1 MNASLRQMNA
11 LVVSTPS
18 PLILIFDISESMEA
32 SLQCVLHFLYI
43 LDLVLKDDI
52 VKNEIW
58 DLQST
63 EWPDNQWETVGM
75 CPNP

>member
-1 MNASLRQMNA
+1 MSIYSRAQRWHTQASTHTMNASLRQMNA

-52 VKNEIW
+52 VKNEI
-58 DLQST
+58 
-63 EWPDNQWETVGM
+63 
-75 CPNP
+75 